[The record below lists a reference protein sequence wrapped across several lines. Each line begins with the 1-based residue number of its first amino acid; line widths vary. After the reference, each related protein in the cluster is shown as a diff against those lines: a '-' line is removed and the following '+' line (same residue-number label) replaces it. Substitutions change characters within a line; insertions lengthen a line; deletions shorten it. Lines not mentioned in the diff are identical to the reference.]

1 MGGGGNSTYNHPM
14 RRALLLYNPVAGRFS
29 VKSFLRSVT
38 KTLAQSGWQ
47 TEVTATQSGQHATES
62 AHQAADE
69 KFDVVF
75 ASGGDGT
82 IGQVAAGL
90 VGTDTAL
97 GILPSGTANVLA
109 LEFGLPV
116 FSWTRWWAL
125 KENARTL
132 ADAPVRAVDV
142 GLCNGQPF
150 LLWAGMGLDAMT
162 IHALEPRIR
171 VEKFFAFPEYMGATI
186 WNASQWSGIRLRLWA
201 DEQEVEG
208 NFMVAVANNI
218 RRYMGGL
225 AVLSPEAH
233 MDDGEFDLWLLSGN
247 SLADAFRQAYDLWR
261 GYHLTS
267 TTARR
272 IPFRTLRVEAEAPF
286 LVQADGEPRPETR
299 EVVVTIQPRALRMLM
314 PPKALGLL
322 SKI

>member
-1 MGGGGNSTYNHPM
+1 M
-14 RRALLLYNPVAGRFS
+14 RRALLLYNPVAGRFP
-29 VKSFLRSVT
+29 VKPFLHSVT
-38 KTLAQSGWQ
+38 KVLAQSGWQ
-47 TEVTATQSGQHATES
+47 TEILATQSGQHATES
-62 AHQAADE
+62 ARQAAVE
-69 KFDVVF
+69 KFDAVF

-90 VGTDTAL
+90 VGADTAL

-132 ADAPVRAVDV
+132 ADAPVHAVDV
-142 GLCNGQPF
+142 GICNGQPF

-162 IHALEPRIR
+162 IHAIEPRLR
-171 VEKFFAFPEYMGATI
+171 VEKFFAFPEYFVTTVR
-186 WNASQWSGIRLRLWA
+186 NASQWGGVKLRLWA

-208 NFMVAVANNI
+208 HFMVAVANNI

-225 AVLSPEAH
+225 AVLSPEAT
-233 MDDGEFDLWLLSGN
+233 MNDGEFDLWLLSGN
-247 SLADAFRQAYDLWR
+247 NLGDALMRAYELWR
-261 GYHLTS
+261 GYHLS
-267 TTARR
+267 SDKARR
-272 IPFRTLRVEAEAPF
+272 IPFRTLRVTAEAPF
-286 LVQADGEPRPETR
+286 LVQSDGEPRPETN
-299 EVVVTIQPRALRMLM
+299 EVIITIRPRALKVLM
-314 PPKALGLL
+314 PVKALGLL